1 MTGPPDHYRRGS
13 SVGLTA
19 DSIGVTGHMK
29 RILAALSLVSI
40 VTLGLALGSV
50 GQPDTTNILTPPS
63 AVHWFGTDAL
73 GRDLGLRLLQACALS
88 LLVSGLAWAVALA
101 VGIAIGATAAY
112 IEVSPVARAID
123 ELIAITYAT
132 PFLVVLVGILG
143 LLGPGTVNAYVVL
156 LLFAWAAP
164 ARHTMSIV
172 RHLRNATHVRAV
184 LALGFRPSQTIRFVL
199 VPEVLPAVVTAS
211 LSVLPE
217 ILALDV
223 ALSFFGL
230 GAQPPTPTIGGLL
243 VDGLAY
249 GTVAWWVVL
258 FPVLFLSVICLLMR
272 GLKI

>member
-1 MTGPPDHYRRGS
+1 
-13 SVGLTA
+13 
-19 DSIGVTGHMK
+19 MK